1 MFLFI
6 MLSFVVVAAFQAKRI
21 ERKIRTTKSVPS
33 VIPKALLSGQATG
46 TGSSERKQSSS
57 SSSTPTNESR
67 SRSHSSVTTLSN
79 NDPCTGSSAVGALHF
94 HNLHVRDCIESF
106 TKDWHVIE
114 YKYEQY
120 SASWSEL
127 PKLPKVYERLQDQ
140 VYEIDDD
147 CDANGLEDTLNGL
160 SLLTK
165 EGYILKGSEAGTDS
179 FLSVA
184 TKSFKKRWMSL
195 RQELDGSCSLEFY
208 KDSKKRESKGSIN
221 LDLCHQIVRNP
232 KRGKYAFELRM
243 IEGHKAC
250 ILATESEVE
259 LEGWMDCLTKAN
271 SSKSE
276 TSSRKSIVV
285 VDSDSSS
292 ISGSQATP
300 PSTPKL
306 GQSFRSQDLS
316 RIPDLIKYSRETETS
331 IAQQRKDQRVNVFSV
346 YPDLLSRKGCF
357 CQLRYNP
364 SPVVEPFKCKFGF
377 RFLFTCDR
385 LSFNFQMAVD
395 NLKTH
400 VEPFFASAAIFHTK
414 LGKITEEFRFDV
426 NDELMRGMICDAV
439 PAPESDSS
447 ECIEDP
453 NRDFPKLW
461 VTRPKSA
468 IFSVQSPSPEMFL
481 VVRVEKV
488 LSGGISSASEPYVK
502 ANEAPKTAF
511 KSHKAAK
518 TTCQRM
524 GAGNRMPFLWTVRP
538 LFTAAK
544 SLDTDSEFGPFY
556 RQDSH
561 KISDEEI
568 VKHLNTMRGLDKPK
582 NVTII
587 PGKLISKVEAI
598 DFDAEEVI
606 ANTVTCNY
614 LPVDPFP
621 VPPAQAATIELTEF
635 LVKNPREC
643 FPFTEFMNLL
653 YVHPKSLK
661 YDSQKFFPKA
671 RNIAVTIEYRDND
684 DEHAAPLPLIFN
696 RPSSGQADDLVTSV
710 STNILHHNSN
720 PDFYDEVKI
729 LLPLNLT
736 EKHHLLF
743 TFKHVSC
750 SAKKRDAPIESEV
763 GYAWIPIYPSKGKL
777 SLQEVSI
784 PVSSHLPCGYLSYK
798 PLGLG
803 RGVSSSSAPPFY
815 TAVCYAL
822 NHDFSS
828 PCILC
833 LCNCEIFACVFP
845 VCSSQDQRSNGLIQ
859 ERRYSESASSWF
871 RVSFRS
877 IATCTPSSLTR
888 ARCSILTDQEKRM
901 PHLYSID
908 RCQSQGIRSA
918 VSPASFRLS
927 TACRRSSS
935 RCWTRTLPLPSAS
948 SPSS

>member
-1 MFLFI
+1 MSP
-6 MLSFVVVAAFQAKRI
+6 LSHSSPFVAAFQAKRI

-33 VIPKALLSGQATG
+33 VVAKAILSGQVLSSSG
-46 TGSSERKQSSS
+46 SERKQSGS
-57 SSSTPTNESR
+57 SSSTPTNENR
-67 SRSHSSVTTLSN
+67 SRSHSSATTVSN
-79 NDPCTGSSAVGALHF
+79 SETFVGSSVASALHLS
-94 HNLHVRDCIESF
+94 NLHVRDCIDSF
-106 TKDWHVIE
+106 TKDWNVIE
-114 YKYEQY
+114 YRYEQY
-120 SASWSEL
+120 SGSWSEL
-127 PKLPKVYERLQDQ
+127 PKLPKIYERLQDQ

-147 CDANGLEDTLNGL
+147 CDATGLEDTLNGL

-208 KDSKKRESKGSIN
+208 KDSKKRESKGAIN
-221 LDLCHQIVRNP
+221 LDLCQQIVRNP
-232 KRGKYAFELRM
+232 KRGKYAFELCM

-250 ILATESEVE
+250 ILATESEAE

-316 RIPDLIKYSRETETS
+316 RLPDLIKYSRETETS

-357 CQLRYNP
+357 CQLKYNA
-364 SPVVEPFKCKFGF
+364 SAVVEPFKCKFGF
-377 RFLFTCDR
+377 RFLCTFDR
-385 LSFNFQMAVD
+385 LSLNFQMVTE
-395 NLKTH
+395 NGKTH
-400 VEPFFASAAIFHTK
+400 IEPFFASAAIFHTK

-426 NDELMRGMICDAV
+426 NDDRMRGMICS
-439 PAPESDSS
+439 APESDPS
-447 ECIEDP
+447 DDVDDAA
-453 NRDFPKLW
+453 RDFPKLW

-468 IFSVQSPSPEMFL
+468 IFSVQSPSPDMFL

-488 LSGGISSASEPYVK
+488 LSGGITSASEPYVK
-502 ANEAPKTAF
+502 TNEAPKTAI

-518 TTCQRM
+518 NTCQRM
-524 GAGNRMPFLWTVRP
+524 GAGNRMPFLWTART
-538 LFTAAK
+538 LFTPSK

-568 VKHLNTMRGLDKPK
+568 VKHLNTIRGLDKPK

-587 PGKLISKVEAI
+587 PGKLVSKVEPI
-598 DFDAEEVI
+598 DSEEEEVI

-614 LPVDPFP
+614 LPVEPFP
-621 VPPAQAATIELTEF
+621 VPPAQPATIEVTEF
-635 LVKNPREC
+635 LVQNPREC
-643 FPFTEFMNLL
+643 FPSTEFLNLL

-661 YDSQKFFPKA
+661 YDCQKFFPKA
-671 RNIAVTIEYRDND
+671 RNIAVTVEYRECD
-684 DEHAAPLPLIFN
+684 DERAAPLPVIFN
-696 RPSSGQADDLVTSV
+696 RPSSGQTDDLVTRV
-710 STNILHHNSN
+710 STNILHHNCS

-750 SAKKRDAPIESEV
+750 SATKKDGPIETEV
-763 GYAWIPIYPSKGKL
+763 GYAWIPIYPSKGRL
-777 SLQEVSI
+777 NLHEVSI

-803 RGVSSSSAPPFY
+803 RGVSFPP
-815 TAVCYAL
+815 
-822 NHDFSS
+822 
-828 PCILC
+828 
-833 LCNCEIFACVFP
+833 
-845 VCSSQDQRSNGLIQ
+845 
-859 ERRYSESASSWF
+859 ASSLPTRLF
-871 RVSFRS
+871 ALLLMISFHPC
-877 IATCTPSSLTR
+877 A
-888 ARCSILTDQEKRM
+888 
-901 PHLYSID
+901 
-908 RCQSQGIRSA
+908 
-918 VSPASFRLS
+918 
-927 TACRRSSS
+927 
-935 RCWTRTLPLPSAS
+935 
-948 SPSS
+948 